1 MSAVSQPA
9 SALVHEPVGWC
20 LAGVEESRD
29 SGFAQGDILGQLDL
43 DLELRSNYLASFLSY
58 YFPVTNK
65 KI

>member
-20 LAGVEESRD
+20 LAGVEGEP
-29 SGFAQGDILGQLDL
+29 GFAQGEILGQL
-43 DLELRSNYLASFLSY
+43 DLELRSNYLASFLNY